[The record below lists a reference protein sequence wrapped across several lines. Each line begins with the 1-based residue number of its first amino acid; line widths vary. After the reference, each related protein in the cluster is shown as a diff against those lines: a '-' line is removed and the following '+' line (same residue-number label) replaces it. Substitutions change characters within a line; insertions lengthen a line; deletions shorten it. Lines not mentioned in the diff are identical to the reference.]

1 MFFWML
7 QQTTDEQAPIFYTIR
22 YTCHWKGGAI
32 IVTFDLQWHV
42 SMATNTNMYCSTL
55 SAWWEVKMKHRWKLN
70 EWRGT
75 LSTPNL
81 SSENNF
87 ADVSTMVSGTLI
99 WGLSMAA
106 SDSPFKAAVR
116 FCFKTLPAEFLAIF
130 YRRDVCLISRV
141 VGAKIRWISHTERFT
156 SECTC
161 VCIWKWLIYNKHVT
175 VLCQDRRV
183 HLSTRRWVV

>member
-1 MFFWML
+1 ML
-7 QQTTDEQAPIFYTIR
+7 QQTTNEQAPIFYTIR
-22 YTCHWKGGAI
+22 YICHWKGGAI

-42 SMATNTNMYCSTL
+42 SMATNTNMSCSILFLHYSLMRSET
-55 SAWWEVKMKHRWKLN
+55 ETMMKVKWMKRN
-70 EWRGT
+70 I
-75 LSTPNL
+75 STPNL